1 MATQKTTTKKTTA
14 TTHKKAATRKKV
26 VPKQTSDPP
35 SSNTNTKPTKAKPP
49 AKKKLSML
57 DAAAV
62 VLGNASE
69 PLTSKQL
76 IEQLAQQKL
85 WTSPNGKTPHA
96 TLYAALVREINGKGE
111 ASRFSKVDKG
121 LFALAQNGE

>member
-14 TTHKKAATRKKV
+14 TTNKKA
-26 VPKQTSDPP
+26 VPKKAPA
-35 SSNTNTKPTKAKPP
+35 SSNTNTKPAKTTKPP